1 VTAGKEDSIVVINK
15 AFSGFAVKDIESAKR
30 FYGETLG
37 LEVEV
42 GPMGLLTLHLPGDTD
57 VLVYPKGDHT
67 PAGFTILNFE
77 VPDIDEAVREL
88 IGRGVSFTRYDGF
101 VQDDLGISRGSVE
114 NEGPDIAWFS
124 DPSGNVLSII
134 GA

>member
-1 VTAGKEDSIVVINK
+1 MVEISK
-15 AFSGFAVKDIESAKR
+15 AFSGFAVKDLEAATR

-37 LEVEV
+37 LEVEN
-42 GPMGLLTLHLPGDTD
+42 GPMGLLTLHLTGDTN
-57 VLVYPKGDHT
+57 VLVYPKDDHE

-77 VPDIDEAVREL
+77 VSNIDDAVREL
-88 IGRGVSFTRYDGF
+88 TGLGIDFIRYDGF
-101 VQDDLGISRGSVE
+101 DQDDLGISRGSE
-114 NEGPDIAWFS
+114 KNEGPDIAWFS